1 MRLAGLPNA
10 MTRIRL
16 SNLTAPVLSSLAAIA
31 MAGTTAACGRT
42 LKPLPPGQA
51 LTRAERAEGIRRAS
65 VWTPVDISSIDFRK
79 GPDVEGGFEPDALVT
94 CDYKE
99 TVMDGKSR
107 KFTCE
112 TKPGEAIKVKY
123 GERNAEV
130 YGEVLSS
137 RLLWGLGFYADRM
150 FPVRVSCKGC
160 SPDPFKLPKP
170 VATTTEFNP
179 AAIERKLPGRPLE
192 IAEDSGWK
200 WSELDEIGPDSP
212 PDARA
217 HRDALKLLA
226 AFIQHS
232 DSKPDNQRLFCPEGQ
247 EMGEKGCHAPALMI
261 HDLGLTFG
269 AASFLNKAKH
279 AVSFEHWQEEPV
291 WKDRGKCIAQ
301 LKGSITDHFSHPE
314 ISEAGR
320 AFLAGLL
327 IQLTDAQ
334 LRDLFESARIER
346 RSAHVRGDPKDDLPV
361 ASVDQWVEAFKTK
374 RAEIVNHRCPR

>member
-1 MRLAGLPNA
+1 MRLAALPNA

-16 SNLTAPVLSSLAAIA
+16 SNLRAPVLSSLAAIA

-51 LTRAERAEGIRRAS
+51 LTRAERAEAIRRAS

-150 FPVRVSCKGC
+150 SPVRVSCKGC
-160 SPDPFKLPKP
+160 PQDPFKLPKP
-170 VATTTEFNP
+170 IAGTPNMRSVSSTG
-179 AAIERKLPGRPLE
+179 RKNRFGRT
-192 IAEDSGWK
+192 AG
-200 WSELDEIGPDSP
+200 
-212 PDARA
+212 
-217 HRDALKLLA
+217 
-226 AFIQHS
+226 
-232 DSKPDNQRLFCPEGQ
+232 N
-247 EMGEKGCHAPALMI
+247 
-261 HDLGLTFG
+261 
-269 AASFLNKAKH
+269 
-279 AVSFEHWQEEPV
+279 VSLSS
-291 WKDRGKCIAQ
+291 KDRSRI
-301 LKGSITDHFSHPE
+301 
-314 ISEAGR
+314 ISRIPKSARPAGR
-320 AFLAGLL
+320 SSPGF
-327 IQLTDAQ
+327 
-334 LRDLFESARIER
+334 
-346 RSAHVRGDPKDDLPV
+346 
-361 ASVDQWVEAFKTK
+361 
-374 RAEIVNHRCPR
+374 